1 MVCIL
6 GCLDTEEG
14 LKICKEMREWLDKEH
29 SVFVVHQAPPGNKFE
44 YPAIKCAIDTA
55 ITLNEPVLYLHTKGA
70 ANKIPLNYKTAMMSP
85 DVKFPKEAKSEDC
98 QKIVRLMWK
107 EEFTG
112 DRLLNY
118 LNAVNTNS
126 PVVAC
131 PLTGKEQLT
140 WQNGWIIN
148 PSDAKELSKTFHFD
162 SNRWYYE
169 QLFENTN
176 IKVNGILS
184 NDIHIGKDELK
195 MWDII
200 WKYYQ

>member
-1 MVCIL
+1 MICIL

-14 LKICKEMREWLDKEH
+14 LKICEEMCEWLDKEH

-44 YPAIKCAIDTA
+44 YPAIKRVIDAA

-85 DVKFPKEAKSEDC
+85 EVKFPKEAKPEDC

-112 DRLLNY
+112 KKLLNY
-118 LNAVNTNS
+118 LRVVDTDS

-131 PLTGKEQLT
+131 PLTGKEKLT

-148 PSDAKELSKTFHFD
+148 PSAAKELSKTFHFD
-162 SNRWYYE
+162 NNRWYYE
-169 QLFENTN
+169 QLFVNTN

-184 NDIHIGKDELK
+184 NDIHIGKAELN

-200 WKYYQ
+200 WTYYK